1 MTKQSVSF
9 DELGDRMKHYE
20 NLGVSGMRL
29 LPMIP
34 IVARIDGR
42 SFHNFTKGMKRPFDE
57 EFSNAMT
64 HALIHLVKHTG
75 ASIGYTQSDEIS
87 LVWCQDSF
95 KSEVWFDG
103 RVAKMTSQLAAQATL
118 AFYREVVKTMP
129 PEFAERL
136 PTFDVRIWNV
146 PTKDE
151 AVNAL
156 IWRELDATKNSV
168 SMAAH
173 HYFSH
178 KFLQGKNTSTKREL
192 LLSEK
197 GIRWEDYPTHFKRGT
212 YVQRVKKL
220 TKFSADEIER
230 LPKKHEARSNP
241 DLMIERSVV
250 EVVELPPLTKISN
263 RVEVVFE
270 GQQPILFS
278 ESL

>member
-1 MTKQSVSF
+1 MTKQSICF

-20 NLGVSGMRL
+20 TLGVSGMRL

-57 EFSNAMT
+57 DFSNAMIQT
-64 HALIHLVKHTG
+64 LIHLVKHTG
-75 ASIGYTQSDEIS
+75 ASIGYTQSDELS
-87 LVWCQDSF
+87 LVWRQDSY

-118 AFYREVVKTMP
+118 AFYREVVKTMS
-129 PEFAERL
+129 PEFAKRL
-136 PTFDVRIWNV
+136 PTFDARIWNV

-178 KFLQGKNTSTKREL
+178 KFLQGKNTSTKRDL

-212 YVQRVKKL
+212 YVQRVKKF

-230 LPKKHEARSNP
+230 LPKKHAARSNP
-241 DLMIERSVV
+241 DLMIERNVV

-263 RVEVVFE
+263 RVEVMFE

-278 ESL
+278 ESK

>member
-1 MTKQSVSF
+1 
-9 DELGDRMKHYE
+9 
-20 NLGVSGMRL
+20 
-29 LPMIP
+29 
-34 IVARIDGR
+34 
-42 SFHNFTKGMKRPFDE
+42 MKRPFDE
-57 EFSNAMT
+57 DFSNAMIQT
-64 HALIHLVKHTG
+64 LIHLVKHTG
-75 ASIGYTQSDEIS
+75 ASIGYTQSDELS
-87 LVWCQDSF
+87 LVWCQGSY

-103 RVAKMTSQLAAQATL
+103 RVAKITSQLAAQATL

-136 PTFDVRIWNV
+136 PTFDARIWNV

-178 KFLQGKNTSTKREL
+178 KLLQGKNTSTKRDL

-212 YVQRVKKL
+212 FVQRVKKL

-230 LPKKHEARSNP
+230 LPKKHAARSNP
-241 DLMIERSVV
+241 DLMIERNVV
-250 EVVELPPLTKISN
+250 EVVGLPPLTKISN

-278 ESL
+278 GSK

>member
-20 NLGVSGMRL
+20 TLGVSGMRL

-42 SFHNFTKGMKRPFDE
+42 SFHTFTKGMKRPFDE
-57 EFSNAMT
+57 DFSNAMT
-64 HALIHLVKHTG
+64 QTLIHLVKHTG
-75 ASIGYTQSDEIS
+75 ASIGYTQSDELS
-87 LVWCQDSF
+87 LVWCQDSY

-129 PEFAERL
+129 SEFAERL
-136 PTFDVRIWNV
+136 PTFDARIWNV

-151 AVNAL
+151 AVDAL

-270 GQQPILFS
+270 GHQPILFS
-278 ESL
+278 DTK